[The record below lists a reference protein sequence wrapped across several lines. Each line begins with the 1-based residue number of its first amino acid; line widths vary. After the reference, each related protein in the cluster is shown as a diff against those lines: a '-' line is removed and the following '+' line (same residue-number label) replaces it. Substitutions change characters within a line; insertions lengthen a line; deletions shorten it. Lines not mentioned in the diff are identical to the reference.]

1 LGRRARKRQHTDL
14 SSGVR
19 RPTDGDGGAPARG
32 TLGRRTESARLASG
46 GGDDGAANT
55 TARGYARARER
66 DDAARAALVPLA
78 PGERPRAVTVS
89 AVLAAL
95 IAAGNLALIAAGWE
109 VDGERPVVGGLV
121 FTAVM
126 VAAAVGMW
134 TVRYW
139 AVLGFQVLLGVSL
152 VIALLGLLRASNL
165 AGVLVC
171 VAIIGIAGP
180 LFWFLIRAMAR
191 IQMPRRPPR
200 QRPDPPV
207 G

>member
-1 LGRRARKRQHTDL
+1 M
-14 SSGVR
+14 
-19 RPTDGDGGAPARG
+19 
-32 TLGRRTESARLASG
+32 
-46 GGDDGAANT
+46 
-55 TARGYARARER
+55 ARGYARARER

-78 PGERPRAVTVS
+78 PGERPRPVT
-89 AVLAAL
+89 AAAILAAL
-95 IAAGNLALIAAGWE
+95 IAAGNLALIVAGWE
-109 VDGERPVVGGLV
+109 VDGERPVLGGLI

-126 VAAAVGMW
+126 SAAAIGMW

-165 AGVLVC
+165 AAVLVC
-171 VAIIGIAGP
+171 LAVIALTGP
-180 LFWFLIRAMAR
+180 LFWLLIRSMAR

-200 QRPDPPV
+200 QRADPPV

>member
-1 LGRRARKRQHTDL
+1 M
-14 SSGVR
+14 
-19 RPTDGDGGAPARG
+19 
-32 TLGRRTESARLASG
+32 
-46 GGDDGAANT
+46 
-55 TARGYARARER
+55 ARGYARSRER

-78 PGERPRAVTVS
+78 PGERPRAVT
-89 AVLAAL
+89 AAALLAAL
-95 IAAGNLALIAAGWE
+95 IAAGNLALIVAGWE
-109 VDGERPVVGGLV
+109 VDGERPVAGGLV
-121 FTAVM
+121 FTGVM

-134 TVRYW
+134 MVRYW

-171 VAIIGIAGP
+171 FAIIGIAGP

-200 QRPDPPV
+200 QRRDPPV

>member
-1 LGRRARKRQHTDL
+1 MGRRARKRDRTAPEL
-14 SSGVR
+14 RSGVR
-19 RPTDGDGGAPARG
+19 RPPATNGPPRGATDGRGAM
-32 TLGRRTESARLASG
+32 
-46 GGDDGAANT
+46 
-55 TARGYARARER
+55 ARGYARARER

-78 PGERPRAVTVS
+78 PGERPRPVT
-89 AVLAAL
+89 AAAILAAV
-95 IAAGNLALIAAGWE
+95 IAAGNLALIVAGWE
-109 VDGERPVVGGLV
+109 VDGERPVLGGLI

-171 VAIIGIAGP
+171 VGIVAITGP
-180 LFWFLIRAMAR
+180 LFWLLIRSMAR

>member
-1 LGRRARKRQHTDL
+1 M
-14 SSGVR
+14 
-19 RPTDGDGGAPARG
+19 
-32 TLGRRTESARLASG
+32 
-46 GGDDGAANT
+46 
-55 TARGYARARER
+55 ARGYARARER

-78 PGERPRAVTVS
+78 PGERPRPVT
-89 AVLAAL
+89 AAAILAGL
-95 IAAGNLALIAAGWE
+95 IAAGNLALIVAGWE
-109 VDGERPVVGGLV
+109 VDGERPILGGLI

-126 VAAAVGMW
+126 SAAAIGMW
-134 TVRYW
+134 QVRYW

-171 VAIIGIAGP
+171 LAVIALTGP
-180 LFWFLIRAMAR
+180 LFWLMIRSMAR